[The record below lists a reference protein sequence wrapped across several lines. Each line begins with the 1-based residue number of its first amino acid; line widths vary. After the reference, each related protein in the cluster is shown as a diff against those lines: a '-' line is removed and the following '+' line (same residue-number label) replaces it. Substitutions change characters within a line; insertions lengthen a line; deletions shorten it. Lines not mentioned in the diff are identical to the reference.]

1 MTSSQIQPPLLWTQG
16 KRPAR
21 WEIARLAVDA
31 GDFLARYTRRPTPSD
46 TPPTGGGLVV
56 DGWLR
61 ANGTGGGLVVDGWL
75 RADGWKPIT
84 PADGGARVISPV
96 DPEAVARRLTS
107 TTAPAG
113 VRQILEKVVRML
125 HYPDDLPDGVTL
137 AVAAAPHHL
146 PDWWWGYVSGG
157 WAATLTGTPGQI
169 LMVRMPEVPDSR
181 DAYDLRD
188 AMRWLHAQPELGTV
202 RAAFATDDP
211 EEAENALPDLRYDL
225 PQAGDLH
232 TRIVLGRL
240 LYLYRR
246 ALVHRDQ
253 PVTDLVTTL
262 RSRYGNAA

>member
-1 MTSSQIQPPLLWTQG
+1 MTSSQIHPPLLWTEG
-16 KRPAR
+16 KRPPL
-21 WEIARLAVDA
+21 WEMARLAVDA

-46 TPPTGGGLVV
+46 TPPQTRRRDLVV

-61 ANGTGGGLVVDGWL
+61 AG
-75 RADGWKPIT
+75 GWKPIT
-84 PADGGARVISPV
+84 PADGGTRVISPV
-96 DPEAVARRLTS
+96 DPEAVARRMTS
-107 TTAPAG
+107 TAAPAG
-113 VRQILEKVVRML
+113 LRQILERAVSIL
-125 HYPDDLPDGVTL
+125 HYPDDLPDGVAL
-137 AVAAAPHHL
+137 AVAAEPHHL
-146 PDWWWGYVSGG
+146 PDGWWGYVSGG
-157 WAATLTGTPGQI
+157 WAATITGTPGQS
-169 LMVRMPEVPDSR
+169 LMIRMPEVPDSR

-225 PQAGDLH
+225 PHAGDLH
-232 TRIVLGRL
+232 IRIVLARL

-253 PVTDLVTTL
+253 PVSDLVTTL